1 MKSVAIA
8 SSLVALGVL
17 AAAPAVTAQAPVVG
31 RQIVASASS
40 LGRGFSDVGALV
52 ELREWNALVIDWLQ
66 SGDLT
71 RVSSSADPFVS
82 GRTIE
87 RLQQSHRGVPV
98 WSGDVRRQLNA
109 FGQAESIFGTY
120 YPNVDIDT
128 TPAITESSAAFLLA
142 AVGHGAPG
150 PASPVDLEI
159 LPSAT
164 GFHLA
169 WTAEVVSVD
178 DAIMRRIFID
188 ASSGAT
194 LLSYDDTWT
203 QTPGARDQ
211 PPSVFDMRG
220 DATSVAR
227 ALSGEM
233 RLAPPVAAALG
244 DPQARVSVD
253 EAQACLDATNDFFQR
268 RFGRAGLDN
277 HGRRVRLL
285 INPEM
290 APAVTGPYPKFAA
303 GAYYGGGD
311 IVLGA
316 RAGGQSFL
324 DVLGVVAH
332 EVAHGITEYSSDL
345 IYLDESG
352 ALNEAF
358 SDIMAA
364 AERLDVETAG
374 GGADP
379 PRWPDAFTIA
389 PPQTTGSTADNGGVH
404 GNAAAI
410 THVFWIGA
418 TTADRNEIERVF
430 YRAFTSLLPANA
442 TFNIARAATI
452 QSAID
457 LDGAGSDIERAVTA
471 AWAAGL
477 R

>member
-1 MKSVAIA
+1 MKPVALA
-8 SSLVALGVL
+8 SSLVALGAL
-17 AAAPAVTAQAPVVG
+17 AASPAITAQAPVIG
-31 RQIVASASS
+31 RQIVASAGS

-52 ELREWNALVIDWLQ
+52 ELREWNALVIGWLQ
-66 SGDLT
+66 TGDLM
-71 RVSSSADPFVS
+71 RVSSDADPLVP

-87 RLQQSHRGVPV
+87 RLQQSHHGVPV

-120 YPNVDIDT
+120 YPNVDVDT
-128 TPAITESSAAFLLA
+128 TPAITESRAAFLLA
-142 AVGHGAPG
+142 SVGHGAPG

-169 WTAEVVSVD
+169 WTADVVSVD

-194 LLSYDDTWT
+194 LLTYDDTWT
-203 QTPGARDQ
+203 QSAPANGQ
-211 PPSVFDMRG
+211 PRSVFDMRG
-220 DATSVAR
+220 DSTSAAR

-233 RLAPPVAAALG
+233 RLAPPEASASG
-244 DPQARVSVD
+244 HPETYVSVD
-253 EAQACLDATNDFFQR
+253 EAQACLDATTDFFQR
-268 RFGRAGLDN
+268 RFGRSGLDN

-290 APAVTGPYPKFAA
+290 DPAATDPYPKFAA

-324 DVLGVVAH
+324 DVLGLLAH
-332 EVAHGITEYSSDL
+332 EVAHGITEYSSNL

-358 SDIMAA
+358 SDIMATSA
-364 AERLDVETAG
+364 RLDVETAG
-374 GGADP
+374 GASDP
-379 PRWPDAFTIA
+379 PRWPDAFTLA
-389 PPQTTGSTADNGGVH
+389 PPQTTASTTDNGGVH
-404 GNAAAI
+404 ANAATI
-410 THVFWIGA
+410 THVFWMSA
-418 TTADRNEIERVF
+418 TTADRREIERVF

-457 LDGAGSDIERAVTA
+457 LDGAGSDVERAVTA

>member
-1 MKSVAIA
+1 MKSFALA
-8 SSLVALGVL
+8 SSFVALGAL
-17 AAAPAVTAQAPVVG
+17 AVAPALTAQTPVVG

-40 LGRGFSDVGALV
+40 LGRGFSDAAALM

-71 RVSSSADPFVS
+71 RVSSHADPFVP

-87 RLQQSHRGVPV
+87 RLQQSHHGVPV

-120 YPNVDIDT
+120 YPDVDVDT
-128 TPAITESSAAFLLA
+128 TPAITESRAAFLLA

-150 PASPVDLEI
+150 PAAPVDLEI

-169 WTAEVVSVD
+169 WTADVVSVD
-178 DAIMRRIFID
+178 DAVMRRIFVD
-188 ASSGAT
+188 ASSGDT

-203 QTPGARDQ
+203 QAPTRNDQ
-211 PPSVFDMRG
+211 PRSVFDMRG
-220 DATSVAR
+220 DATSLAR
-227 ALSGEM
+227 ALSGEA
-233 RLAPPVAAALG
+233 RLAPPASAPG
-244 DPQARVSVD
+244 DPQTLISID
-253 EAQACLDATNDFFQR
+253 EAQACLDATTDFFQR

-277 HGRRVRLL
+277 HGKRVRLL
-285 INPEM
+285 INPETD
-290 APAVTGPYPKFAA
+290 PAATDPYPKFAS

-311 IVLGA
+311 VVLGA

-324 DVLGVVAH
+324 DVLGLVAH
-332 EVAHGITEYSSDL
+332 EVAHGITEYSSGL

-358 SDIMAA
+358 SDIMASSA
-364 AERLDVETAG
+364 RLDVETAG
-374 GGADP
+374 GVTDP
-379 PRWPDAFTIA
+379 PRWPDAFVSA
-389 PPQTTGSTADNGGVH
+389 QPQTTATTADNGGVH
-404 GNAAAI
+404 ANAATI
-410 THVFWIGA
+410 THVFWISA
-418 TTADRNEIERVF
+418 TTADRKEIERVF

-442 TFNIARAATI
+442 TFNVARAATI

-457 LDGAGSDIERAVTA
+457 LDGAGSDVERAVA
-471 AWAAGL
+471 SAWAAGL